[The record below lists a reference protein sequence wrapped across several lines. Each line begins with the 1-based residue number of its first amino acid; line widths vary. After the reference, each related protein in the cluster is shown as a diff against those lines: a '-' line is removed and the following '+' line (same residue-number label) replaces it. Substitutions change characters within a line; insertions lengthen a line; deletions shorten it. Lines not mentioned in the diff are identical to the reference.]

1 MSQENVEIARAAL
14 DALNRGDGGAAF
26 KDMAPDFEYD
36 FSRSI
41 GFQRGVYKV
50 DEARR
55 IWEEFA
61 STWESSRWEADEF
74 IEADEHVVTPLT
86 MSVRGRDGIEVQAL
100 RTAWVWT
107 FRDRRVARITFYQ
120 ERQEALEA
128 AGLEE

>member
-1 MSQENVEIARAAL
+1 MSRENVEVVRAAI
-14 DALNRGDGGAAF
+14 DALNRGDADAAF

-41 GFQRGVYKV
+41 GFQPGVYKL

-55 IWEEFA
+55 IWEEFVG
-61 STWESSRWEADEF
+61 TWESARWEADEF

-86 MSVRGRDGIEVQAL
+86 TSVRGRDGIEVQAL

-107 FRDRRVARITFYQ
+107 FRDGNVARITFYQ

-128 AGLEE
+128 AGLSE